1 MRVATSPGMSRSMA
15 NTITLTRIRV
25 GTARA
30 TRRRTYCF
38 TASRVAWRRLET
50 ADHVGQTA
58 GDVDRRRVLEIRTDD
73 LDAHRQAVAREPDG
87 RGGRGQA
94 GERRERD
101 PGGEVEVRPRPR
113 RRRNRSLEHR
123 AVIMDERGN
132 ERGGQ
137 QEGIVVPEERL

>member
-38 TASRVAWRRLET
+38 TASRVARRRLET

-73 LDAHRQAVAREPDG
+73 LDAHRQAVARVPG
-87 RGGRGQA
+87 RRGGR
-94 GERRERD
+94 
-101 PGGEVEVRPRPR
+101 RP
-113 RRRNRSLEHR
+113 
-123 AVIMDERGN
+123 A
-132 ERGGQ
+132 RGGL
-137 QEGIVVPEERL
+137 GRGPR

>member
-38 TASRVAWRRLET
+38 TASRVARRRLET

-73 LDAHRQAVAREPDG
+73 LDAHRQAHARRAAGRAGGGRARERCEP
-87 RGGRGQA
+87 
-94 GERRERD
+94 E
-101 PGGEVEVRPRPR
+101 PR
-113 RRRNRSLEHR
+113 
-123 AVIMDERGN
+123 
-132 ERGGQ
+132 
-137 QEGIVVPEERL
+137 

>member
-38 TASRVAWRRLET
+38 TASRVARRRPET
-50 ADHVGQTA
+50 ADHIGQTA

-73 LDAHRQAVAREPDG
+73 LDAHRKARGAAPHRRGRARAGRTRPPD
-87 RGGRGQA
+87 
-94 GERRERD
+94 
-101 PGGEVEVRPRPR
+101 
-113 RRRNRSLEHR
+113 
-123 AVIMDERGN
+123 
-132 ERGGQ
+132 
-137 QEGIVVPEERL
+137 